1 MKKILLLVSTC
12 LLCLTL
18 AACGGNG
25 EQKEPSKESKK
36 SDKYEYEYYEVLND
50 GDEDTPN
57 VEIKYKD
64 SKGKS
69 HLEKTTLDHVY
80 EHILSDGNK
89 KPYIIKDGK
98 KIHVY
103 RPPYMMY
110 GDDETEG
117 KAVSKDE
124 VSK

>member
-1 MKKILLLVSTC
+1 MKRLILLVSV
-12 LLCLTL
+12 LGLSFILT
-18 AACGGNG
+18 ACGGSG
-25 EQKEPSKESKK
+25 EQKEPSKESQK

-50 GDEDTPN
+50 GKEETPN

-64 SKGKS
+64 KNGNS
-69 HLEKTTLDHVY
+69 HLERTDLKHVY

-89 KPYIIKDGK
+89 KPYIVKDGSK
-98 KIHVY
+98 VHVY
-103 RPPYMMY
+103 RPPYMMN
-110 GDDETEG
+110 GDDDVEG